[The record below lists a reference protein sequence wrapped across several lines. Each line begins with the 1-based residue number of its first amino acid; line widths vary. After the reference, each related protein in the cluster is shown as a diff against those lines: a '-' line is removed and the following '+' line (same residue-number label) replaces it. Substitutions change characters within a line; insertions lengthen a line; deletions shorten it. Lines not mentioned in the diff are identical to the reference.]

1 MCRGRPAAPRA
12 TSVIF
17 QPGGGFKVMGLRHL
31 GRELA
36 LKALYQIDIRGGA
49 SREDLVLLFDGFRA
63 DDRARKF
70 AVVLV
75 EGVERERPALD
86 KHLAGALEHW
96 TIGRLSRVDHNILR
110 IGLYELLWMN
120 EIPARVTIDE
130 AIELAKAYGDQDSGR
145 FVNGVLDELAGR
157 LELKQKGEERGVGER
172 GFDKEN

>member
-1 MCRGRPAAPRA
+1 
-12 TSVIF
+12 VII
-17 QPGGGFKVMGLRHL
+17 QTGGGFKVMGLRHL

-49 SREDLVLLFDGFRA
+49 SREDLVLLFDGFHA

-70 AVVLV
+70 AVELV
-75 EGVERERPALD
+75 EGVERERTALD